1 MLEIAGDLILAVE
14 HVGSTSVE
22 GLSAKPI
29 IDLDLV
35 MDSYAVLP
43 VIIERFKQYG
53 YEHLGNQG
61 IEGREVFDPTVED
74 GFMHYHL
81 YVCPQDGKGYLE
93 HIAFRDY
100 LRAHPSAVE
109 AYAKVKLSLAQQ
121 YRLDREAYTNGK
133 TAFVRSIL
141 DQAMK

>member
-14 HVGSTSVE
+14 HVGSTSIV

-35 MDSYAVLP
+35 MESYAVLP
-43 VIIERFKQYG
+43 QIIERFKQYS
-53 YEHLGNQG
+53 YEYLGNQG
-61 IEGREVFDPTVED
+61 IEGREVLNPTVKD

-100 LRAHPSAVE
+100 LRSHPSAVE
-109 AYAKVKLSLAQQ
+109 AYERVKLSLAQQ
-121 YRLDREAYTNGK
+121 FRLDREAYTNGK

-141 DQAMK
+141 DQAMN